1 MITVEIFLCCL
12 SIQETLEWDKGQHLF
27 NKHSLHSSEA
37 LYTPLGIKDTA
48 VTEKRGLYPHGAH
61 NPVDIDQKD
70 AGGTG
75 N

>member
-1 MITVEIFLCCL
+1 MSVLEFLSVSYCAC
-12 SIQETLEWDKGQHLF
+12 IAQHLF